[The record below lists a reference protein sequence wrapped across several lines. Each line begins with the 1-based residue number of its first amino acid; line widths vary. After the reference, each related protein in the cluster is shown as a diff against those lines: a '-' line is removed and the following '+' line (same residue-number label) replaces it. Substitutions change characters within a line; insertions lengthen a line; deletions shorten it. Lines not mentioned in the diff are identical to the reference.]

1 MNFKHQNNQKVISRK
16 GSWRKKEEELEK
28 EEEDEK
34 EVNLQLK

>member
-28 EEEDEK
+28 EEDEK